1 MLRSHLCSLLSRV
14 RPKRDCFRLKHGV
27 RAADNAFMQ
36 NSGHCDKA
44 GAGGYN
50 ETTFVQTAD
59 ALKSNGLADL
69 GYICQSTPPRSH
81 CRHCHP
87 VTFIKRDR
95 RCVCW

>member
-1 MLRSHLCSLLSRV
+1 MLCSHLCSLLSRV
-14 RPKRDCFRLKHGV
+14 RRGCTRLKYGV
-27 RAADNAFMQ
+27 RATDNAFMQ

-69 GYICQSTPPRSH
+69 GYICQSTPP
-81 CRHCHP
+81 
-87 VTFIKRDR
+87 
-95 RCVCW
+95 